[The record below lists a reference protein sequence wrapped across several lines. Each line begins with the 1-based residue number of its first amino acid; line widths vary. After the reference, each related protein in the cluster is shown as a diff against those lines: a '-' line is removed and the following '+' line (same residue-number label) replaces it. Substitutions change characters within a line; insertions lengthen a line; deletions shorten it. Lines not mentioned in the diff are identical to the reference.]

1 MEFLKDIYF
10 FREIL
15 LPAIDIFVVYYL
27 VYRVYLIIAET
38 RAIAALKGI
47 ILIVAVTLAANFL
60 GLETL
65 GWLLERF
72 LGVAAIALI
81 VLFQPELRRVLMKV
95 GQGGLLTMYMDD
107 RREYLKD
114 IIESVEFMS
123 SRRLGALIVF
133 ERGVGLKN
141 FVETGTQLEATVS
154 FELLISV
161 FSKESPL
168 HDGAVII
175 QHKRISAA
183 GCYLPLTQRRDIRK
197 EYGTRNRAAI
207 GLSEETDAA
216 ILVVSEETGE
226 ISLAVDG
233 KIRSDIRQEKLA
245 ENLLKVLGERE
256 HARKKKK

>member
-107 RREYLKD
+107 RRE
-114 IIESVEFMS
+114 
-123 SRRLGALIVF
+123 
-133 ERGVGLKN
+133 
-141 FVETGTQLEATVS
+141 
-154 FELLISV
+154 
-161 FSKESPL
+161 
-168 HDGAVII
+168 
-175 QHKRISAA
+175 
-183 GCYLPLTQRRDIRK
+183 
-197 EYGTRNRAAI
+197 
-207 GLSEETDAA
+207 
-216 ILVVSEETGE
+216 
-226 ISLAVDG
+226 
-233 KIRSDIRQEKLA
+233 
-245 ENLLKVLGERE
+245 
-256 HARKKKK
+256 

>member
-15 LPAIDIFVVYYL
+15 LPAIDIFVVAYL
-27 VYRVYLIIAET
+27 LYRVYLILAET

-47 ILIVAVTLAANFL
+47 SLIVMVTLGAQFI

-95 GQGGLLTMYMDD
+95 GQGGFLTIYMDNKGGL
-107 RREYLKD
+107 LKD
-114 IIESVEFMS
+114 ICESVEF
-123 SRRLGALIVF
+123 LAEHHTGALIVF
-133 ERGVGLKN
+133 ERKVGLKTYI
-141 FVETGTQLEATVS
+141 ETGTALDASVS
-154 FELLISV
+154 FELLISL
-161 FSKESPL
+161 FLKESPL

-175 QHKRISAA
+175 QHQRLCAA

-197 EYGTRNRAAI
+197 EYGTRHRAAI
-207 GLSEETDAA
+207 GISEETDAA
-216 ILVVSEETGE
+216 VLVVSEETGE
-226 ISLAVDG
+226 ISLAADG
-233 KIRSDIRQEKLA
+233 KIRSDLRREKLLEA
-245 ENLLKVLGERE
+245 LSKVLGESE
-256 HARKKKK
+256 KPGKKKK

>member
-123 SRRLGALIVF
+123 GRRLGALIVF
-133 ERGVGLKN
+133 ERGVGLK
-141 FVETGTQLEATVS
+141 
-154 FELLISV
+154 I
-161 FSKESPL
+161 
-168 HDGAVII
+168 
-175 QHKRISAA
+175 
-183 GCYLPLTQRRDIRK
+183 
-197 EYGTRNRAAI
+197 
-207 GLSEETDAA
+207 LS
-216 ILVVSEETGE
+216 
-226 ISLAVDG
+226 
-233 KIRSDIRQEKLA
+233 RQEHSLMQ
-245 ENLLKVLGERE
+245 LFRLSS
-256 HARKKKK
+256 